1 MTITTTN
8 TDRVEMPFWRGTA
21 NVSSAL
27 NVLQSF
33 ELAKKLKRGKEK
45 KILRMQLN
53 NSNILVCYLRLIV

>member
-8 TDRVEMPFWRGTA
+8 TDGVEMPFWRGTA
-21 NVSSAL
+21 NVSSAS

-53 NSNILVCYLRLIV
+53 NSNILVCYLRLIG